1 MIREGL
7 GDFVDVFGD
16 VWADTDKKKKKV
28 LAL

>member
-16 VWADTDKKKKKV
+16 VWADTDKKKKV